1 MWQEHFAAGGITTAF
16 QRRQH
21 HAGEVDKAHAGTA
34 IAPFA
39 TDGGFDTTNR
49 CIVVSVLRFNTE
61 FNKFRD
67 DDFVVV
73 ERRHPEAAADHL
85 NTGVEEIVTHTRM
98 VTHAEVRLSRTQ
110 ATARF
115 EDRIREWIY
124 RVHRLTINQIL
135 PANSDV
141 LIQRTS
147 RRGF

>member
-1 MWQEHFAAGGITTAF
+1 
-16 QRRQH
+16 
-21 HAGEVDKAHAGTA
+21 

-49 CIVVSVLRFNTE
+49 CVVVSVLRFNTE

-135 PANSDV
+135 PANGDV